1 MKIISMRCGEETI
14 IKDPRSY
21 EHYWASSWNKTW
33 KNFFGPYGIWT
44 HDLCDTDAA
53 LYQLS

>member
-1 MKIISMRCGEETI
+1 MKIIYMRCGEETI
-14 IKDPRSY
+14 I
-21 EHYWASSWNKTW
+21 
-33 KNFFGPYGIWT
+33 FGPYGIWT

>member
-1 MKIISMRCGEETI
+1 MRCGEETI

-21 EHYWASSWNKTW
+21 KHYWASSWNKTW